1 MQLSVLSAE
10 CGCPKSG
17 ACVCRNFANAPAKKL
32 DGDDVRRSEDEKP
45 LQVLSYRMTVKQ
57 LFVAEEHLGV
67 SFSTRMGSGPPCA
80 SIITSSRKQ
89 PLANYGKGHFK
100 HYQKVESWNSV
111 RPCGPRSPTRRACR

>member
-17 ACVCRNFANAPAKKL
+17 ACVYRNFANAPAKKL

-57 LFVAEEHLGV
+57 LFVAEEHLGGPKKSNLRLARLSDV
-67 SFSTRMGSGPPCA
+67 RTWRREGQEQTQPEHATPKARARQRGGASSSF
-80 SIITSSRKQ
+80 
-89 PLANYGKGHFK
+89 
-100 HYQKVESWNSV
+100 W
-111 RPCGPRSPTRRACR
+111 